1 VNPIGDGQEL
11 IDWLTSRMV
20 AADEAKAQ
28 TNGHARAKISSP
40 SPPRTDDEII
50 EMLRAAE
57 NAPKF
62 EALYDRGDVHA
73 YHGGDDSAAD
83 LGLLSMLAFYT
94 QDAAQLESIF
104 SSSSLGQRKKWR
116 RRRDYRE
123 RTIDKALA
131 DLGEVYQAGRERSHP
146 IGKRAVDLADSPYI
160 GKSTKYASDEDAS
173 APVLRLVRFAKRA
186 TPKPREFVVPDLIPR
201 HHATTLYGWGGTAKS
216 LLAMLLSLSVAG
228 GRERFFDRAVA
239 VHGPVLYL
247 DFELDA
253 DEQQR
258 RVMQLACGMNMTVPE
273 DLLYASTLGFRTHD
287 AIDFALGRCK
297 EYGAVLIVLDSL
309 GPAMIGDMTAAKDV
323 IEFHNCYIAPFKAI
337 GVTPILVDHQ
347 ARQQSGEGYQ
357 AKGAF
362 GSAYKEHLS
371 RSLIQVEAGDRSA
384 ERGVLNVRLR
394 HKKTN
399 FGVLAEPFDVSLSFS
414 DEMIV
419 ATKRELAPSERAQE
433 ATLNADERVVAALG
447 DGPAYPDEIAEA
459 TGLARSTVKNKVNV
473 LKKAGR
479 VEITGEVRGQ
489 MEQVQLADLV
499 DLPYKEKSAKS
510 ANPAQDNNLLS
521 TTSAE
526 APRPPETVA
535 DLFANPPGWL
545 PKQLEVYRKDPAR
558 HLKPLCATVAAE
570 VLGDS
575 LRGDEVR
582 AEVKRILAEGTQS

>member
-1 VNPIGDGQEL
+1 VIGDGQEL
-11 IDWLTSRMV
+11 IDWLASRMQP
-20 AADEAKAQ
+20 ADEAKAQ
-28 TNGHARAKISSP
+28 ANGHAKVDLMSGPP
-40 SPPRTDDEII
+40 SADEAII
-50 EMLRAAE
+50 EMLRAAA

-83 LGLLSMLAFYT
+83 LALLSMVAFYT
-94 QDAAQLESIF
+94 QDSVQLERIF
-104 SSSSLGQRKKWR
+104 SSSALGQRSKWR
-116 RRRDYRE
+116 QRRDYRE

-131 DLGEVYQAGRERSHP
+131 DLGEVYQASRERSYP
-146 IGKRAVDLADSPYI
+146 IGK
-160 GKSTKYASDEDAS
+160 S
-173 APVLRLVRFAKRA
+173 AAALSLVRFAKRA
-186 TPKPREFVVPDLIPR
+186 TPPPREFVVPDLIPR

-228 GRERFFDRAVA
+228 GRERFFDRVVA

-258 RVMQLACGMNMTVPE
+258 RVMQLACGMNMAVPE
-273 DLLYASTLGFRTHD
+273 DLLYVSTLGFRTHD

-323 IEFHNCYIAPFKAI
+323 IEFHNCYIAPFKVI

-357 AKGAF
+357 NKGAF

-399 FGVLAEPFDVSLSFS
+399 FGVLVEPFDVSLSYS

-419 ATKRELAPSERAQE
+419 ATTRDLTPADRAQE
-433 ATLNADERVVAALG
+433 ATLNADERVVAALR

-459 TGLARSTVKNKVNV
+459 TGLARSTVKNKINA

-479 VEITGEVRGQ
+479 VEITGEIRGQ

-510 ANPAQDNNLLS
+510 ANPAQDENLLS
-521 TTSAE
+521 PT
-526 APRPPETVA
+526 TVA
-535 DLFANPPGWL
+535 ELFANPPEWL
-545 PKQLEVYRKDPAR
+545 PGQLQEYRANPDL
-558 HLKPLCATVAAE
+558 HFKPLCVAVAAE
-570 VLGDS
+570 VLGDGD
-575 LRGDEVR
+575 LADEV
-582 AEVKRILAEGTQS
+582 AEEVRKEVGR

>member
-1 VNPIGDGQEL
+1 VIGDGQEL
-11 IDWLTSRMV
+11 IDWLASRMQP
-20 AADEAKAQ
+20 ADEAKAQ
-28 TNGHARAKISSP
+28 ANGHAKVDLTSGPP
-40 SPPRTDDEII
+40 SADEASI
-50 EMLRAAE
+50 EMLRAAA

-83 LGLLSMLAFYT
+83 LALLSMVAFYT
-94 QDAAQLESIF
+94 QDSVQLERIF
-104 SSSSLGQRKKWR
+104 SSSALGQRSKWR
-116 RRRDYRE
+116 QRRDYRE

-131 DLGEVYQAGRERSHP
+131 DLGEVYQASRERSYP
-146 IGKRAVDLADSPYI
+146 IGK
-160 GKSTKYASDEDAS
+160 S
-173 APVLRLVRFAKRA
+173 AAALSLVRFAKRA
-186 TPKPREFVVPDLIPR
+186 TPPPREFVVPDLIPR

-228 GRERFFDRAVA
+228 GRERFFDRVVA

-258 RVMQLACGMNMTVPE
+258 RVMQLACGMNMAVPE
-273 DLLYASTLGFRTHD
+273 DLLYVSTLGFRTHD

-323 IEFHNCYIAPFKAI
+323 IEFHNCYIAPFKVI

-357 AKGAF
+357 NKGAF

-399 FGVLAEPFDVSLSFS
+399 FGVLVEPFDVSLSYS

-419 ATKRELAPSERAQE
+419 AITRDLTPADRAQE
-433 ATLNADERVVAALG
+433 ATLNADERVVAALR

-459 TGLARSTVKNKVNV
+459 TGLARSTVKNKINA

-479 VEITGEVRGQ
+479 VEITGEIRGQ

-510 ANPAQDNNLLS
+510 ANPAQDENLLS
-521 TTSAE
+521 PT
-526 APRPPETVA
+526 TVA
-535 DLFANPPGWL
+535 ELFANPPEWL
-545 PKQLEVYRKDPAR
+545 PGQLQEYRANPDL
-558 HLKPLCATVAAE
+558 HFKPLCVAVAAE
-570 VLGDS
+570 VLGDGD
-575 LRGDEVR
+575 LADEV
-582 AEVKRILAEGTQS
+582 AEEVRKEVGR

>member
-1 VNPIGDGQEL
+1 VIGDGQEL
-11 IDWLTSRMV
+11 IDWLASRMQP
-20 AADEAKAQ
+20 ADEAKAQ
-28 TNGHARAKISSP
+28 ANGHAKVDLTSGPP
-40 SPPRTDDEII
+40 SADEAII
-50 EMLRAAE
+50 EMLRAAA

-83 LGLLSMLAFYT
+83 LALLSMVAFYT
-94 QDAAQLESIF
+94 QDSVQLERIF
-104 SSSSLGQRKKWR
+104 SSSALGQRSKWR
-116 RRRDYRE
+116 QRRDYRE

-131 DLGEVYQAGRERSHP
+131 DLGEVYQASRERSYP
-146 IGKRAVDLADSPYI
+146 IGK
-160 GKSTKYASDEDAS
+160 S
-173 APVLRLVRFAKRA
+173 APALSLVRFAKRA
-186 TPKPREFVVPDLIPR
+186 TPPPREFVVPDLIPR

-228 GRERFFDRAVA
+228 GRERFFDRVVA

-258 RVMQLACGMNMTVPE
+258 RVMQLACGMNMAVPE
-273 DLLYASTLGFRTHD
+273 DLLYVSTLGFRTHD

-323 IEFHNCYIAPFKAI
+323 IEFHNCYIAPFKVI

-357 AKGAF
+357 NKGAF

-399 FGVLAEPFDVSLSFS
+399 FGVLVEPFDVSLSYS

-419 ATKRELAPSERAQE
+419 AITRDLTPADRAQE
-433 ATLNADERVVAALG
+433 ATLNADERVVAALR

-459 TGLARSTVKNKVNV
+459 TGLARSTVKNKINA

-479 VEITGEVRGQ
+479 VEITGEIRGQ

-510 ANPAQDNNLLS
+510 ANPAQDENLLS
-521 TTSAE
+521 PT
-526 APRPPETVA
+526 TVA
-535 DLFANPPGWL
+535 ELFANPPEWL
-545 PKQLEVYRKDPAR
+545 PGQLQEYRANPDL
-558 HLKPLCATVAAE
+558 HFKPLCVAVAAE
-570 VLGDS
+570 VLGDGD
-575 LRGDEVR
+575 LADEV
-582 AEVKRILAEGTQS
+582 AEEVRKEVGR